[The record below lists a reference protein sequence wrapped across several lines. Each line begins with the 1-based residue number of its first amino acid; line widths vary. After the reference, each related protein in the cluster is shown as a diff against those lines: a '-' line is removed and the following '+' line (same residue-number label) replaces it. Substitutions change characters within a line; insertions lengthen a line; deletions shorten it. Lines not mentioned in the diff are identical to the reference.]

1 MYLQIKILFRFQLY
15 FFKVWPYQK
24 MLEGKQVIK
33 IMRKSVLEK
42 I

>member
-15 FFKVWPYQK
+15 FFKERSYQK

>member
-15 FFKVWPYQK
+15 FFKMRSYKK